1 MIFTTT
7 IYQDGKR
14 IREVNHGY
22 KEPTAEDL
30 RTIDCTPD
38 PDYIASKKTKIE
50 KLQEEAQ
57 NRKREEEKEAERKKF
72 EESKEGVNV
81 NPLELS
87 PKPTA
92 SQKIYREEL
101 DAIRN
106 RAEDLEV

>member
-50 KLQEEAQ
+50 KLQEEA
-57 NRKREEEKEAERKKF
+57 
-72 EESKEGVNV
+72 
-81 NPLELS
+81 
-87 PKPTA
+87 
-92 SQKIYREEL
+92 
-101 DAIRN
+101 
-106 RAEDLEV
+106 